1 MKRLTA
7 ILFLCLF
14 LITNSGMA
22 MAIHWCGG
30 KLTSVDFFHNDDHP
44 CPCGKKAMKSGC
56 CKNTT
61 TTFKACD
68 ELAKTSAFLYK
79 ASISSFNFGEP
90 QYFETFLSSQ
100 FLYSA
105 SYFYHPPPF
114 KPKVPIYLM
123 DRVILV

>member
-1 MKRLTA
+1 MKRFAA
-7 ILFLCLF
+7 IFFLSLF

-30 KLTSVDFFHNDDHP
+30 KLASVDFFLADKHP

-56 CKNTT
+56 CQNTT

-68 ELAKTSAFLYK
+68 ELAKTTAFFYK
-79 ASISSFNFGEP
+79 ASITSFYLGEP
-90 QYFETFLSSQ
+90 QYFVSFISSE
-100 FLYSA
+100 FLYS
-105 SYFYHPPPF
+105 SYFYHLPPY
-114 KPKVPIYLM
+114 KPKVPIYLI